1 MLMGPRNVLVSRQ
14 RQLNTLKFPIQEY
27 TNYGLLV
34 HLKPWIGAEDTER
47 GEFSKNPR
55 STLPTNTPVIH
66 SSGFG
71 KPVITTDTTST
82 TSAYTRLL
90 HSEGTGRGLCTRL
103 VRVFKLY
110 YLTF

>member
-34 HLKPWIGAEDTER
+34 HLKPWIGAEDTAR

-82 TSAYTRLL
+82 SGPTLVCFTPKAQGGAYA
-90 HSEGTGRGLCTRL
+90 L
-103 VRVFKLY
+103 VLY
-110 YLTF
+110 AYLSSII

>member
-34 HLKPWIGAEDTER
+34 HLKPWIGAEDTARRILQE
-47 GEFSKNPR
+47 
-55 STLPTNTPVIH
+55 STKYIANEYTSH
-66 SSGFG
+66 SLVRFRE
-71 KPVITTDTTST
+71 TCNHHRHYLDHR
-82 TSAYTRLL
+82 AYTRLL